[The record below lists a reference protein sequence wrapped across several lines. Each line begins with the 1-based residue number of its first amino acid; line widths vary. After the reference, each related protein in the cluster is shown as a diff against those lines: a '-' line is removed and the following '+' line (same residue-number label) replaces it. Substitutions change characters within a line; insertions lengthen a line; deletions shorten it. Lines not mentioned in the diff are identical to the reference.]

1 MARNTCTVLF
11 EYIKIIYVSYIMN
24 LNIENTLNKISLIT
38 DKILDKAVE
47 TNLLLSEQNNKL
59 EQIELKV
66 DNTNNNISVANSDIN
81 KLISETKL
89 SFINGL
95 STGATAGGVI
105 IGTIGILGFGSLPVL
120 GTSIAFTCAII
131 TGTFLINKF
140 Y

>member
-1 MARNTCTVLF
+1 
-11 EYIKIIYVSYIMN
+11 MN